1 MLAGLT
7 MQLDKRNP
15 YTALENRIL
24 DITQTVSIFSSL
36 PFGAGTVIDQE
47 GGSGSGSGSSGGA
60 GTRGGGYVLSSG
72 MSGQNK
78 INRMID
84 RYKK

>member
-1 MLAGLT
+1 

-24 DITQTVSIFSSL
+24 DITQTVSVFSSL

-47 GGSGSGSGSSGGA
+47 GGSGSGSSGGA